1 VVTEL
6 SLKELV
12 LGCVAGDGDA
22 ALEGWA
28 VLCVPIIRNGFHPIQ
43 PLPLGLT
50 ETEPAVSIF
59 VVGNSETAQVRDRIC
74 EGFTRPGPDSCTDP
88 QERTPGKKESH
99 PLSLLHSHVSS
110 TLFYESGTP
119 ILGGRQQAEKTQQA
133 HFLDLSPAFP
143 RNCSPVKGEL
153 YLPQACRWS

>member
-110 TLFYESGTP
+110 TLFYDNWDTH
-119 ILGGRQQAEKTQQA
+119 LGRQTAGREDTTVSFSRPQ
-133 HFLDLSPAFP
+133 P
-143 RNCSPVKGEL
+143 C
-153 YLPQACRWS
+153 LP